1 VIGQESEWNDETT
14 GRPRVILVVDD
25 EPVNRELLEVILAPQ
40 GHAILHAE
48 DGLQALELLAGQ
60 RVDLVLLDLLMPRLD
75 GIETCRRIREHP
87 ETQHL
92 PVVFITALQD
102 RDARIRGKAVGAD
115 DFLSKP
121 VDDVE
126 LLVRVKNLLKVRAYH
141 ELRERQRA
149 LLEEKLD
156 RMRTQVMRVER
167 LAMLGTL
174 AAGVGHELANM
185 ATVFEGTLGV
195 MAHAARD
202 GLPPEQADLDS
213 LAGVAAHL
221 RLHIRQL
228 GMVSPA
234 DPERAKP
241 IDLRQVVQGTLRMLR
256 TAGRTKRIEVNCQL
270 PDAPVMVP
278 VSRPRIEQV
287 LVNLVANAADALEE
301 VCGRAKVIKL
311 SLATDR
317 AAGRVHCHVEDSGCG
332 IPQRDLP
339 SIFKP
344 YFTTKPPDRGTGL
357 GLSVVKTIVEAYGG
371 RLQVQS
377 REGEGSLFTFDLPAL
392 TEEIRNVA

>member
-1 VIGQESEWNDETT
+1 VIGAESERNDDTAA
-14 GRPRVILVVDD
+14 RPRVILVVDD
-25 EPVNRELLEVILAPQ
+25 EPVNRELLEAILAPQ
-40 GHAILHAE
+40 GHTILHAE

-75 GIETCRRIREHP
+75 GIQTCRRIREHP
-87 ETQHL
+87 EMQHL

-102 RDARIRGKAVGAD
+102 RDARVRGKAAGAD

-141 ELRERQRA
+141 ELRERQRTR
-149 LLEEKLD
+149 LEEKLD
-156 RMRTQVMRVER
+156 RMRTQVLRVER

-185 ATVFEGTLGV
+185 ATIFEGTLAV
-195 MAHAARD
+195 MAHAARN

-213 LAGVAAHL
+213 LGGVAAHL

-228 GMVSPA
+228 GMVSQA
-234 DPERAKP
+234 GPERAKP
-241 IDLRQVVQGTLRMLR
+241 IDLRDVVQRTLRMLH
-256 TAGRTKRIEVNCQL
+256 TAGKTKRIEVSCLL
-270 PDAPVMVP
+270 PDVPVMVP

-301 VCGRAKVIKL
+301 VRGRAKVIKI
-311 SLATDR
+311 SLATDC

-332 IPQRDLP
+332 ISQRDLP

-344 YFTTKPPDRGTGL
+344 YFTTKAPERGTGL
-357 GLSVVKTIVEAYGG
+357 GLSVVKTIVEAHGG

-377 REGEGSLFTFDLPAL
+377 REGEGSLFTFDLPSL